1 MTQQPTIKQN
11 RARFF
16 FGFWREIR
24 IISRS
29 KPLLASIF
37 LYPLIIIFGLFYLF
51 AGEVI
56 NEVPVSI
63 VDLDKTSA
71 SREFIQGISASP
83 SINVADRSNTLA
95 DATDRLLSGDVFGI
109 ILVPNDFEQNMLGGQ
124 TPEVTAFSNMQYM
137 SMGLT
142 LNSAFSLAFASHLSN
157 LQLEKMETQGLDAQ
171 QALRQMTPIST
182 DLHPVF
188 NPTLNYVYT
197 LVNGIVP
204 TVLQVIIM
212 LSVAYTVVQD
222 KYSPRG
228 IVGNLKRTDGSLFR
242 YLVGKIL
249 PYVMVFIASLCI
261 FDIGLVVF
269 FDIPFNGSFWL
280 EMISSIVFIISAA
293 LCAIVLSL
301 WLPEKSLNYGSVSI
315 FASPAFGF
323 MGLFYPRIS
332 MDMAAQVWGSI
343 LPITWYME
351 ARLDQT
357 LRDAGLW
364 VSMKSII
371 IMIMIGIVAYCL
383 IIARVMMM
391 KREVNRA

>member
-1 MTQQPTIKQN
+1 MNHEPTIKQS
-11 RARFF
+11 RDRFF

-24 IISRS
+24 IIGRS
-29 KPLLASIF
+29 KPLLASVF

-56 NEVPVSI
+56 NNVPVSV
-63 VDLDKTSA
+63 VDLDKTSS
-71 SREFIQGISASP
+71 SRQLIQSLSGSP
-83 SINVADRSNTLA
+83 SVQVATRRDTLA
-95 DATDRLLSGDVFGI
+95 DATDDMLSGEVFGI
-109 ILVPNDFEQNMLGGQ
+109 VLIPNDFEKNMLGNF

-142 LNSAFSLAFASHLSN
+142 LNSGLAQAFAAHLSSI
-157 LQLEKMETQGLDAQ
+157 QLAKMEAQGLDSQ
-171 QALRQMTPIST
+171 QALRQMTPIET

-212 LSVAYTVVQD
+212 LSIAYTIVQD
-222 KYSPRG
+222 KYSTRG
-228 IVGNLKRTDGSLFR
+228 ILGSLRYNNGSLFR
-242 YLVGKIL
+242 YLFGKIS
-249 PYVMVFIASLCI
+249 PYVIAFITSLCI
-261 FDIGLVVF
+261 FDIGLIVF
-269 FDIPFNGSFWL
+269 FEIPFNGSFIF
-280 EMISSIVFIISAA
+280 EIISSLVFIVSAG
-293 LCAIVLSL
+293 LCAVVLSL

-332 MDMAAQVWGSI
+332 MDMAAQIWGSI

-357 LRDAGLW
+357 LRAAGVW

-371 IMIMIGIVAYCL
+371 IMIMIGIVAYML
-383 IIARVMMM
+383 IMLRVMIM
-391 KREVNRA
+391 KKEVNHA

>member
-1 MTQQPTIKQN
+1 MNHQPTIKQS
-11 RARFF
+11 RQRFF

-24 IISRS
+24 IIGRS
-29 KPLLASIF
+29 KPLLTTLF

-56 NEVPVSI
+56 NKVPISV
-63 VDLDKTSA
+63 VDLDKTSS
-71 SREFIQGISASP
+71 SRALIQSLSGSP
-83 SINVADRSNTLA
+83 SVQVATRKDTLA
-95 DATDRLLSGDVFGI
+95 AATDDLLSGEVFGI
-109 ILVPNDFEQNMLGGQ
+109 VLIPNDFEKNMLGNF

-142 LNSAFSLAFASHLSN
+142 LNTGFAQAFSAHLSSI
-157 LQLEKMETQGLDAQ
+157 QLMKMQSQGLDAQ
-171 QALRQMTPIST
+171 QALRQMTPIEA

-212 LSVAYTVVQD
+212 LSIAYTVVQD

-228 IVGNLKRTDGSLFR
+228 ILGALRYNDGSLFR
-242 YLVGKIL
+242 YLFGKIL
-249 PYVMVFIASLCI
+249 PYTIAFVASLCI
-261 FDIGLVVF
+261 FDIGLIIF
-269 FDIPFNGSFWL
+269 FDIPFNGSFIF
-280 EMISSIVFIISAA
+280 EIISSIVFIISAG
-293 LCAIVLSL
+293 LCAIVLTL
-301 WLPEKSLNYGSVSI
+301 YLPEKSLNYGSVSI

-332 MDMAAQVWGSI
+332 MDMAAQIWGSI

-351 ARLDQT
+351 AQLDQT
-357 LRDAGLW
+357 LRAADFW

-371 IMIMIGIVAYCL
+371 IMTIIAIVAYIL
-383 IIARVMMM
+383 IMLRVMLM
-391 KREVNRA
+391 KKEVNHA